1 MKIQAIRH
9 IRKQYAHPCCDGY
22 LKTASKP
29 KQAIAKSQGS
39 AGLLSYIAVS
49 KYTDS
54 LPLYRQSTILSRF
67 GIEMNRT
74 TLANWMIKCGELVQP
89 LINRQVQVQVQ
100 VLNEASKA
108 ATSKSDMWVRSA
120 GPPEQ

>member
-89 LINRQVQVQVQ
+89 LINRFEEQLLSQPFIHMDETQVQVQVQ
-100 VLNEASKA
+100 V
-108 ATSKSDMWVRSA
+108 
-120 GPPEQ
+120 PPEQ